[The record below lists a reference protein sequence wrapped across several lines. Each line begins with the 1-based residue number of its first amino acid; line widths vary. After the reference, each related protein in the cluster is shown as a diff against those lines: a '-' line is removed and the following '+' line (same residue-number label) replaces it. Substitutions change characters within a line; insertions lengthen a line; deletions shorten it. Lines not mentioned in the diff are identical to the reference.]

1 MLGGQM
7 LMSNGIIFDVP
18 KDGVRDDDTILI
30 ELTEDCPIDYAN
42 DIFNA
47 FKKIYPKATISML
60 HPDLIKSVR
69 FFHKSE
75 NYHPDLPF

>member
-1 MLGGQM
+1 
-7 LMSNGIIFDVP
+7 MSNGIIFDVP

-30 ELTEDCPIDYAN
+30 ELSEDCPIDYAN
-42 DIFNA
+42 DIFNT